1 MNIENNFKGVAVNRF
16 TTNKNEEEIW
26 CEDCG
31 MCNCLRLCISRS
43 DYFFYKTEV
52 NNK

>member
-1 MNIENNFKGVAVNRF
+1 MNIDNSFKGVAINRF

-26 CEDCG
+26 CENYG
-31 MCNCLRLCISRS
+31 VYHCLHLCISRS